1 MAQANQ
7 TPRKSTSMTL
17 DGAILEEARALGI
30 NVSRAAE
37 SGVISA
43 IRAERAKLW
52 KQQNAGAIAEY
63 NAYIDAGGV
72 PLATH
77 RKF

>member
-1 MAQANQ
+1 MPR

-17 DGAILEEARALGI
+17 DAATLEEAHRLGI

-37 SGVISA
+37 EGVQAA
-43 IRAERAKLW
+43 IRAERARQW
-52 KQQNAGAIAEY
+52 RAENADAIADY
-63 NAYIDAGGV
+63 NAFVEAEGV
-72 PLATH
+72 PLSGF